1 MPRILRVVSGVLQA
15 VVVATAL
22 AVAGYLIVPSLI
34 GWQMVTVLSGS
45 MAPAYP
51 TDSVLA
57 VEPVPA
63 ADVRAGDV
71 IAYRVDPDTPLV
83 THRVIEVRTGPVFVT
98 KGDANEDPDAKP
110 VAAADL
116 RGRVVLGVPAL
127 GGFIRAVHRPA
138 GFVLLLVV
146 PALLVVGQQFLAHRR
161 RPAPR

>member
-1 MPRILRVVSGVLQA
+1 
-15 VVVATAL
+15 
-22 AVAGYLIVPSLI
+22 
-34 GWQMVTVLSGS
+34 MVTVLSGS

-63 ADVRAGDV
+63 TDVRAGDV
-71 IAYRVDPDTPLV
+71 IAYRVDPDTPMV

-116 RGRVVLGVPAL
+116 RGPGGARRPRTRRIHPGRAPAGRLRPAAGRARTAGRRPAVPGTPQAA
-127 GGFIRAVHRPA
+127 GPAVSTVSRWKHPRPA
-138 GFVLLLVV
+138 G
-146 PALLVVGQQFLAHRR
+146 ATAGGQAG
-161 RPAPR
+161 RPWEHIRS